1 MNWDDE
7 ENVNAAANEPQ
18 TNVFEAPADLTPT
31 TPPAAPAD
39 FTTTTP
45 PTAPTAATPSSTKGF
60 FIPRFVAVAVLIVAL
75 AGGGF
80 VVGHYVVTPPRQVA
94 PQSRITFP
102 TGGNSGFPN
111 YTINPPS
118 FSAPT
123 LTPKQK
129 RANAAAAKVATKVDP
144 GLVDITSTFTTQGST
159 AMGTGMILTSSG
171 LVLTNNHVIEDATS
185 ISARDVATNTT
196 YTATVV
202 GYDLTKDVAL
212 LQLTNASGLTTVKTG
227 NSSKL
232 TTGDKIVGIGNA
244 GGAGGTPSFAAGTV
258 KALDQTITAGD
269 ESNPAGSEKL
279 SGLVEVNADILP
291 GDSGGPLV
299 TAKGKVIGMDTAGSA
314 ANGGFGFEQFGVAT
328 TSRGYAIPIND
339 ALKIVKSI
347 EKGNSSMNVHVGATA
362 FLGVEFNSASNLIA
376 QPGQV
381 ATPGVA
387 LAGVVSGQ
395 PAASA
400 GLVAGDVITSINGHR
415 VTTGT
420 QLQALLLT
428 LRPGNAVKVGYVNT
442 SGVAS
447 SATAT
452 LASGPAQ

>member
-1 MNWDDE
+1 MNWDDDD
-7 ENVNAAANEPQ
+7 NVNAAANESQ

-31 TPPAAPAD
+31 TPPTAPAD
-39 FTTTTP
+39 FTPTTP
-45 PTAPTAATPSSTKGF
+45 PTAPTAATPPSTKGF

-94 PQSRITFP
+94 PQSRFTFP

-212 LQLTNASGLTTVKTG
+212 LQLANASGLTTVKTG

-244 GGAGGTPSFAAGTV
+244 GGTGGTPSFAAGTV
-258 KALDQTITAGD
+258 KALNQTITAGD

-279 SGLVEVNADILP
+279 SGL
-291 GDSGGPLV
+291 
-299 TAKGKVIGMDTAGSA
+299 
-314 ANGGFGFEQFGVAT
+314 
-328 TSRGYAIPIND
+328 
-339 ALKIVKSI
+339 
-347 EKGNSSMNVHVGATA
+347 
-362 FLGVEFNSASNLIA
+362 
-376 QPGQV
+376 
-381 ATPGVA
+381 
-387 LAGVVSGQ
+387 
-395 PAASA
+395 
-400 GLVAGDVITSINGHR
+400 
-415 VTTGT
+415 
-420 QLQALLLT
+420 
-428 LRPGNAVKVGYVNT
+428 
-442 SGVAS
+442 
-447 SATAT
+447 
-452 LASGPAQ
+452 

>member
-1 MNWDDE
+1 MNWDDDD
-7 ENVNAAANEPQ
+7 NVKATTNEPGAY
-18 TNVFEAPADLTPT
+18 VAPTPAEPTPT
-31 TPPAAPAD
+31 TTPAQP
-39 FTTTTP
+39 
-45 PTAPTAATPSSTKGF
+45 KGL
-60 FIPRFVAVAVLIVAL
+60 FIPRFVALAVLVVAL

-80 VVGHYVVTPPRQVA
+80 VLGHYIVTPPRQIT
-94 PQSRITFP
+94 PQSGFTLP
-102 TGGNSGFPN
+102 TGGNSDFPN

-118 FSAPT
+118 YSAPK
-123 LTPKQK
+123 LTPSQK
-129 RANAAAAKVATKVDP
+129 KANAAAAKVATKVDP

-159 AMGTGMILTSSG
+159 AMGTGMILTSNG

-212 LQLTNASGLTTVKTG
+212 LQLSNASGLTTVKTG
-227 NSSKL
+227 DSSKL
-232 TTGDKIVGIGNA
+232 AMGDSIVGIGNA
-244 GGAGGTPSFAAGTV
+244 GGAGGTPSFAAGTI
-258 KALDQTITAGD
+258 KALDQTINASD
-269 ESNPAGSEKL
+269 ESNPAGAERL
-279 SGLVEVNADILP
+279 NGLVEVNADILP

-299 TAKGKVIGMDTAGSA
+299 TSKGRVIGMDTAGSS

-328 TSRGYAIPIND
+328 TSRGYAIPINQ
-339 ALKIVKSI
+339 ALDIVKSI
-347 EKGNSSMNVHVGATA
+347 ENGNSSTNVHVGATA
-362 FLGVEFNSASNLIA
+362 FLGVEFDSASNTTPG
-376 QPGQV
+376 QPGQA

-395 PAASA
+395 PAANA
-400 GLVAGDVITSINGHR
+400 GLVTGDVITSINGHS

-428 LRPGNAVKVGYVNT
+428 LRPGNAVTIGYVNT

>member
-1 MNWDDE
+1 MYAHTESRTTHEYKESPMNWDADD
-7 ENVNAAANEPQ
+7 NVSAATNEPE
-18 TNVFEAPADLTPT
+18 TNVPSTPADLTSST
-31 TPPAAPAD
+31 TPTRP
-39 FTTTTP
+39 
-45 PTAPTAATPSSTKGF
+45 KGL
-60 FIPRFVAVAVLIVAL
+60 FIPRFVALAVLVVAL

-80 VVGHYVVTPPRQVA
+80 VFGHYIVTPPRQVA
-94 PQSRITFP
+94 PQGRFTIPSE
-102 TGGNSGFPN
+102 GNSGFPN
-111 YTINPPS
+111 YRINQPS
-118 FSAPT
+118 ISAPK
-123 LTPKQK
+123 LTPTQK
-129 RANAAAAKVATKVDP
+129 KANAAAAKVATKVDP
-144 GLVDITSTFTTQGST
+144 GLVDITSTFSTQGST
-159 AMGTGMILTSSG
+159 AMGTGMILTSGG
-171 LVLTNNHVIEDATS
+171 LVLTNNHVIEDASS

-196 YTATVV
+196 YQATVV

-227 NSSKL
+227 DSSKL
-232 TTGDKIVGIGNA
+232 TTGDTIVGIGNA

-258 KALDQTITAGD
+258 KALNQSITAGD

-279 SGLVEVNADILP
+279 NGLVEVNADILP

-299 TAKGKVIGMDTAGSA
+299 TGKGRVIGMDTAGSS

-339 ALKIVKSI
+339 ALDIVKSI
-347 EKGNSSMNVHVGATA
+347 ENGNSSTNVHVGATA
-362 FLGVEFNSASNLIA
+362 FLGVEFDSVSNVTPG
-376 QPGQV
+376 QPGQT

-395 PAASA
+395 PAANA
-400 GLVAGDVITSINGHR
+400 GLVAGDVITSINAHTI
-415 VTTGT
+415 TTGT

-428 LRPGNAVKVGYVNT
+428 LRPGNAVKIGYVNT

-452 LASGPAQ
+452 LSSGPAQ